1 YYLNENGQMQTSDL
15 NIDGIL
21 FRFNKNGELQLD

>member
-1 YYLNENGQMQTSDL
+1 MQTSDL

-21 FRFNKNGELQLD
+21 FRFNKNGELQFD